1 MSVSYLLCRRRLII
15 STLIC
20 LYNYAMGFLTNL
32 FSVRLQLL
40 QIIYDGALHFVSL
53 YLQLKPLSFLFA
65 RLLINLF

>member
-1 MSVSYLLCRRRLII
+1 
-15 STLIC
+15 
-20 LYNYAMGFLTNL
+20 MGFLTNL

-65 RLLINLF
+65 RLLINLFRVVIQKLNALLYF